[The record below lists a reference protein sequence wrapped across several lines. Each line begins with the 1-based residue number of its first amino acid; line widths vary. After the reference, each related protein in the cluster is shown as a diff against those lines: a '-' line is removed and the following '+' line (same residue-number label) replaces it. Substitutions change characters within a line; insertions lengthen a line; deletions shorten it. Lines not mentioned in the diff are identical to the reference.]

1 MTPEQLAIEWRALRR
16 FTPDKDVAAVRD
28 YIDRAFEYAKRLPS
42 SIDSLAAAI
51 QANKIGDHEVWFYL
65 GHSVKVRRFVQWMRL
80 GHKGTEREEEPE
92 YSVFSEA
99 SVVNQTLAEVA
110 AAHAST
116 AQPTRNAR
124 PPNGVMTPRRRGA
137 PRARA

>member
-1 MTPEQLAIEWRALRR
+1 MIPEQLAIEWRALRR

-65 GHSVKVRRFVQWMRL
+65 GHSVKGASLRSMDAFGPQRH
-80 GHKGTEREEEPE
+80 GKGGGAGIFR
-92 YSVFSEA
+92 VF
-99 SVVNQTLAEVA
+99 
-110 AAHAST
+110 
-116 AQPTRNAR
+116 
-124 PPNGVMTPRRRGA
+124 RGF
-137 PRARA
+137 RG